1 MRKKAEQA
9 KQAKRAKRASV
20 YFDEF
25 PNRRI
30 RELSANM
37 KSKDLAEL
45 ISELSGD
52 SVTSEAI
59 RQWRSGYVRPDMS
72 KLRAIAKALNCT
84 TDYLLGLEDQ
94 PSHESADI
102 SVVTGLSDLAI
113 QILKYHRNH
122 RELDIGFVNFLIEQE
137 IPLAIWASADRRKSE
152 SDLFKFI
159 AERTPIIFSLQKY
172 FQSDI
177 SEELVYER
185 LNARPIT
192 KDNLND
198 VPIAEVSKLDFR
210 DVVTQ
215 EVFSG
220 LNLRDIVEQ
229 AYFNRLHSE
238 LQKLRDQYRS
248 KEDTSTRNST
258 TKECDI
264 DGNKE

>member
-1 MRKKAEQA
+1 MPD
-9 KQAKRAKRASV
+9 QAKRASI

-37 KSKDLAEL
+37 KSKDLAER
-45 ISELSGD
+45 IGELSGD

-72 KLRAIAKALNCT
+72 KLPAIARALSCT

-94 PSHESADI
+94 PSHESSDI
-102 SVVTGLSDLAI
+102 SAVTGLSDLAI
-113 QILKYHRNH
+113 RILKYHRGH
-122 RELDIGFVNFLIEQE
+122 SELDIRFVSFLIEQE
-137 IPLAIWASADRRKSE
+137 IPLAIWASADRRRSE
-152 SDLFKFI
+152 SDFFKFI
-159 AERTPIIFSLQKY
+159 ADKIQIISSLQKY

-198 VPIAEVSKLDFR
+198 VRIAEISKLDFR

-238 LQKLRDQYRS
+238 LQKLRDKYRS
-248 KEDTSTRNST
+248 QEETSRHSST
-258 TKECDI
+258 TKEGDT